1 MNLFNRRKVR
11 TAPFFIALLVLLFGH
26 TARLNSQQ
34 YISAGYGPMK
44 IIRHSP
50 KIAYEIPAV
59 SHYFQ
64 AGYARQTNGKRHWET
79 YWRLPR
85 TGVDVVYIQFD
96 KNNTLGRALG
106 IMPSV
111 SFTLS
116 DSKAALFSFRLATG
130 LAWVS
135 RPYDK
140 ITNPLNNAIG
150 SHLNNI
156 TQFQLQGEK
165 KISPTLAAVLGFH
178 FTHVS
183 NSKTSTPNLGI
194 NMAGIQGGLRYSIR
208 PGGSVR
214 PSFTDTVAVKKRN
227 GLDFM
232 AGYGIAE
239 YSFSGGP
246 VYNCYLISAGWYHH
260 FSPFFSL
267 VTGGAYEYN
276 QSVFQFYY
284 QDFVESAIAHQLATK
299 WSGFSAVQL
308 RFDKIAFRFYTGL
321 YFPYPANRERISP
334 HYFML
339 QLQYFPLKRQ
349 SKLAPYVG
357 VTMKAHAQIA
367 QYASLVTG
375 FQW

>member
-11 TAPFFIALLVLLFGH
+11 TAPFFIALLVLLFVH
-26 TARLNSQQ
+26 NARLNSQQ
-34 YISAGYGPMK
+34 YIYAGYGPMK

-64 AGYARQTNGKRHWET
+64 AGYARQTTGKRHWET

-85 TGVDVVYIQFD
+85 TGVDVVYIQFG
-96 KNNTLGRALG
+96 NNHTLGNAVG

-111 SFTLS
+111 SFNIADT
-116 DSKAALFSFRLATG
+116 KAALLSFRLATG

-140 ITNPLNNAIG
+140 ISNPLNNAIG

-194 NMAGIQGGLRYSIR
+194 NMAGIQGGLQYAILAEGAAHQVFR
-208 PGGSVR
+208 
-214 PSFTDTVAVKKRN
+214 DTVTIRKRN

-232 AGYGIAE
+232 TGYGIAE

-276 QSVFQFYY
+276 QSVYQFYY
-284 QDFVESAIAHQLATK
+284 QDFVEPAIAHQLATK

-308 RFDKIAFRFYTGL
+308 RFDKLAFRFYTGL
-321 YFPYPANRERISP
+321 YLPYPANRERISP

-349 SKLAPYVG
+349 SRISPYVG

-367 QYASLVTG
+367 QYAALVAG